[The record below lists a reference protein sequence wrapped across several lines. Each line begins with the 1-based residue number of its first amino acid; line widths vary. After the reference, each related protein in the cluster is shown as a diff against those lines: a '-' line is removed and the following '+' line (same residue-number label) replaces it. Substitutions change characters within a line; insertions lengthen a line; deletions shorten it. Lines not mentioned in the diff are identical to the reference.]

1 MLSETE
7 RVLIKK
13 LLEEAENETHGKSRT
28 PDYLHG
34 MMEALLLISRHLVYA
49 VERQERQEKEDTTIY
64 TLYLKGG
71 EKVLVDAGNIDQI
84 WTKDGGEMLVFYTG
98 ARKVAE
104 FPVEMVEAWCS

>member
-13 LLEEAENETHGKSRT
+13 LLEEAENETHGKPRT

-34 MMEALLLISRHLVYA
+34 MVEALLLISRHFVYA
-49 VERQERQEKEDTTIY
+49 LEERQEKEDTTIY

-71 EKVLVDAGNIDQI
+71 EKVLVDAANIDQI
-84 WTKDGGEMLVFYTG
+84 WTKDGGDMLVFYTG
-98 ARKVAE
+98 ACKVAE